1 MTPTYRQFS
10 HYVGAEEAIELGH
23 RYFAKGRTTEDDY
36 RFLCLELEASVP
48 SAQKFVQDLVA
59 FLVKERLN
67 AP

>member
-1 MTPTYRQFS
+1 MTPTYRQFVR
-10 HYVGAEEAIELGH
+10 HVGANDAIELGH
-23 RYFAKGRTTEDDY
+23 RYFAKRRTTEDDY

-48 SAQKFVQDLVA
+48 SAQKFVQALVA